1 MMAIMETLEIRTK
14 ERLEGLHKL
23 LDSIYDDQAGKD
35 REPDN
40 NPSEREK
47 RERAILLTM
56 LGL

>member
-1 MMAIMETLEIRTK
+1 METLETRTK

-23 LDSIYDDQAGKD
+23 LDSIYDEQTGKD

-40 NPSEREK
+40 TPSEREK
-47 RERAILLTM
+47 RERVILLTM